1 MKETETCNNGRTN
14 FDCILF
20 LKRSKGNSI
29 SVGVAIGAAGVG
41 GALHHERIEYD
52 LDDEDVEWLRTLNT
66 QQALEHKPSLSE
78 DDYERLMDRF
88 ERDYAVIE
96 KGKMEESLEDGN
108 VETLGN
114 SFLSLSFLRLF
125 QMTLFFVMCNAAVC
139 GVCRDG
145 ESEDTNEMLYC
156 EKCNNAVH
164 QACYGVKSIPEGNWM
179 CQTCLLGLSRVSC
192 VLCTNNELGEYFSLP
207 LFIYLE

>member
-1 MKETETCNNGRTN
+1 
-14 FDCILF
+14 
-20 LKRSKGNSI
+20 
-29 SVGVAIGAAGVG
+29 
-41 GALHHERIEYD
+41 
-52 LDDEDVEWLRTLNT
+52 
-66 QQALEHKPSLSE
+66 
-78 DDYERLMDRF
+78 
-88 ERDYAVIE
+88 
-96 KGKMEESLEDGN
+96 MEESLEDGN

-114 SFLSLSFLRLF
+114 SFLSLSLLVASLAFFHF
-125 QMTLFFVMCNAAVC
+125 QLILVFVACNAAVC